1 MLIDT
6 GATASALSKR
16 TADRLGLPLVG
27 QRILQSVNHV
37 GPVNLYLADLSIVAA
52 DPPRRFDDF
61 CLIELELND
70 EPVDGLIGLDI
81 IQHGVLQMDG
91 PQEQFSLVFKTS
103 R

>member
-16 TADRLGLPLVG
+16 AAGRLGLPLVG

-37 GPVNLYLADLSIVAA
+37 GPVNLYLADLTVVAA
-52 DPPRRFDDF
+52 DLPRRFEDF
-61 CLIELELND
+61 RLIELELSD

-81 IQHGVLQMDG
+81 MRHGVLRMDG
-91 PQEQFSLVFKTS
+91 PREQFSLVFDTS
-103 R
+103 I